1 MQFAFIFKG
10 ILMGLIVSVPL
21 GPVGVMCIQ
30 RTINRGLKSGIISGI
45 GAAAADTVYA
55 IIAIFGLGFIINFI
69 ERQIYWIQIVG
80 AGILIIIAVKIFY
93 TNPAVE
99 FRNNKNK
106 KSSPAEEF
114 LSVFFITL
122 SNPTVFFVFLALLAS
137 FKMVTGSADYVSA
150 LLIIASIFGGASLWW
165 YVLSN
170 LVNRFRSKIG
180 IKKIWWLNKIMAT
193 IIFICGIIAI
203 MDLYFKFL

>member
-1 MQFAFIFKG
+1 MPFAFFLKG

-30 RTINRGLKSGIISGI
+30 RTINRGLKSGIISGL
-45 GAAAADTVYA
+45 GATAADTVYA
-55 IIAIFGLGFIINFI
+55 VIASFGLGYIVNFI
-69 ERQIYWIQIVG
+69 EKQIYWIQIIG
-80 AGILIIIAVKIFY
+80 ASILIIIAIKIFY

-122 SNPTVFFVFLALLAS
+122 SNPTVFFVFIGLLAS
-137 FKMVTGSADYVSA
+137 LKLVTGSSNVFSA
-150 LLIIASIFGGASLWW
+150 TVVISGIFSGAFLWW
-165 YVLSN
+165 YSLSH
-170 LVNRFRSKIG
+170 LVNKFRNKIG
-180 IKKIWWLNKIMAT
+180 IKKIWWLNKIMAV
-193 IIFICGIIAI
+193 IIFICGIVAI
-203 MDLYFKFL
+203 LDVFIK